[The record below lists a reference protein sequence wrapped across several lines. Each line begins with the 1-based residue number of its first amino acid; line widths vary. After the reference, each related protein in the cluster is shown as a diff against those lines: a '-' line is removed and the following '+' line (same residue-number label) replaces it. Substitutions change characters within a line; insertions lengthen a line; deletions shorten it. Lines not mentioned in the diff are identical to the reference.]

1 MSNLIEQLK
10 TRNPDLKKA
19 EIEGLL
25 YILLSEKTLTNDD
38 LVTMTGLPKETIR
51 FFITSITNL
60 LEKYVSEGL
69 KLSLEGAKLIAVINP
84 REHKWTLLQYNNKE
98 AADLEEKF
106 RDFTK
111 KTAIE
116 PKREY
121 DQFIATPRTS
131 VSKALVMKEK
141 GLIENK
147 KIALLGDDDLLTVS
161 LSLIG
166 GYSQLSII
174 DIDSGIDTVVKAI
187 GVSMGINNIHSVVCD
202 LRAKLNPSLEGK
214 YDVVVADP
222 PYTKSGMILFINR
235 AIQLLG
241 KSNDFEGK
249 FIFLYYGNS
258 FKTPEK
264 SLKIQDIISKFNL
277 LIEDKI
283 DKFARYNGAESIGN
297 ASSLYILK
305 VTKNTKVLDEASLT
319 LPIYTF
325 ENQKEEKFPYVSH
338 YTAKVYGVDKGIIN
352 SRSNLLRFLGQFC
365 ELHRLKVVDKKETKF
380 KGMGFSFTFILSSSN
395 LLAHTW
401 PEYDAIH
408 IDLVTCLPVYDKE
421 KLGEN
426 LQRLFKARNVEVR
439 EVE

>member
-1 MSNLIEQLK
+1 VPNVIEQIK
-10 TRNPDLKKA
+10 MKNSDLKKA

-25 YILLSEKTLTNDD
+25 YILLSENALTNDS
-38 LVTMTGLPKETIR
+38 LVTMTGLPKETLR
-51 FFITSITNL
+51 SIIMCIPNL
-60 LEKYVSEGL
+60 LEKSVNESL
-69 KLSLEGAKLIAVINP
+69 KLSLEGKAVVTSINP
-84 REHKWTLLQYNNKE
+84 REYKWTLLQYSTSEALELEDKFKE
-98 AADLEEKF
+98 LA
-106 RDFTK
+106 K

-121 DQFIATPRTS
+121 DQFIATTKTS
-131 VSKALVMKEK
+131 VSKALIMKEK
-141 GLIENK
+141 GLIEGK
-147 KIALLGDDDLLTVS
+147 KIALLGDDDLLSIS

-166 GYSQLSII
+166 GYSQLTVL
-174 DIDSGIDTVVKAI
+174 DVDSGVNAVVKVI
-187 GVSMGINNIHSVVCD
+187 KESMGTVNIQSVICD
-202 LRAKLNPSLEGK
+202 LRDKLKPNLEGR

-222 PYTKSGMILFINR
+222 PYTKSGMVLFINR

-249 FIFLYYGNS
+249 YIFLYYGNS

-264 SLKIQDIISKFNL
+264 SLKIQDIIGKFNL

-283 DKFARYNGAESIGN
+283 DKFARYSGAESIGN

-305 VTKNTKVLDEASLT
+305 VTKNTKVLDEASLS
-319 LPIYTF
+319 LPIYTY

-338 YTAKVYGVDKGIIN
+338 YTAKVYGVDRGIIN

-365 ELHRLKVVDKKETKF
+365 ELHKLKVIDKKETKF
-380 KGMGFSFTFILSSSN
+380 KGIGYSFTFILGNSN

-401 PEYDAIH
+401 PEYDALH
-408 IDLVTCLPVYDKE
+408 IDLVTCLPVYDKD
-421 KLGEN
+421 KLGAN
-426 LQRLFKARNVEVR
+426 LQSLFKARNVEVR